1 WHFTIRGPPSTAFEG
16 GRYHGRITLPPEYP
30 FKPPSIAL
38 LTPSGRFEAWG
49 IRTIITALIAF
60 FPTKAD
66 GALAGLDYSAAE
78 RQKLAKASLQWRC
91 GICMSDA
98 LPKAGENEESLPP
111 PPSELRFY
119 HAPAPSAAPPSP
131 AAEACSGKSSS
142 HGPSDHVLE
151 ATCPTPN
158 GAASSTL
165 EESCG
170 GEGEGSVAGEQPSLK
185 AGQIAAEKEPSMK
198 ACEQRAGEPEPRHSA
213 ESSGRVH
220 ASRTAGTNSLDLLAA
235 AIFVAI
241 VALLTRKL
249 LTEAE

>member
-1 WHFTIRGPPSTAFEG
+1 
-16 GRYHGRITLPPEYP
+16 
-30 FKPPSIAL
+30 
-38 LTPSGRFEAWG
+38 
-49 IRTIITALIAF
+49 
-60 FPTKAD
+60 
-66 GALAGLDYSAAE
+66 
-78 RQKLAKASLQWRC
+78 
-91 GICMSDA
+91 MSDA

-198 ACEQRAGEPEPRHSA
+198 ACEQRAGEVTASSCLAPVPSPHRPSHGSDGLSDQPEPRHSA